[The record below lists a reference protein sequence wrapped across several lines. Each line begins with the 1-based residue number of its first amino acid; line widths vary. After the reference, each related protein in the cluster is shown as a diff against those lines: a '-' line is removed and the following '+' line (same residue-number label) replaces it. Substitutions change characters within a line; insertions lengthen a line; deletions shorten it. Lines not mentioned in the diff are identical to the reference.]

1 MLVSYVPKEPYLAL
15 RHEHGH
21 AQGVY
26 WCISK
31 SLVVEASSPIQP
43 IKVSFIR
50 LTAKEVKVSNFEV
63 REELAIVIVSAVV
76 GVEQPVQ
83 IGIRVYQLWM
93 NIDERAGARPER
105 RKGASVVEN
114 VHIETVLHVVVAH
127 EAEDVVVNVAEEV
140 DLAEPCQ
147 CE

>member
-1 MLVSYVPKEPYLAL
+1 M
-15 RHEHGH
+15 
-21 AQGVY
+21 Y
-26 WCISK
+26 WRISK

-50 LTAKEVKVSNFEV
+50 LTAKEIKVSNFEI
-63 REELAIVIVSAVV
+63 REELAIVIVPAVV

-93 NIDERAGARPER
+93 RIDERASARPER

-114 VHIETVLHVVVAH
+114 VHVETVLHVVVAH

-140 DLAEPCQ
+140 DLAEKMSV
-147 CE
+147 